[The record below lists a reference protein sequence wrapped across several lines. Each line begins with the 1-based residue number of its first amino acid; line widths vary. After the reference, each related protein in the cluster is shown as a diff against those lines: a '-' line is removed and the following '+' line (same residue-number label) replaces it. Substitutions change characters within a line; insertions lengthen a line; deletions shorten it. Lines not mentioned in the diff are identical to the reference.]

1 MDHTLAAILTQAFG
15 FGIGFGQ
22 QIIVL
27 LLQNWANTYKR
38 SPFVAMN

>member
-1 MDHTLAAILTQAFG
+1 MDQTLAAILTQAFG

-27 LLQNWANTYKR
+27 LLQNWANTDKNH
-38 SPFVAMN
+38 SFVA